1 MPELPNA
8 ENDASTL
15 AGALRRLGFAVAQF
29 HNLDRARIEQQLLA
43 FQLQANGADIALIYY
58 SGHGIERNNS
68 PFIVPVGA
76 RLIKDT
82 DVDGEGIAVM
92 PLLEHLRGV
101 RRLGVLILDACRD
114 NPLAELRNV
123 VGDARDQRVSSGLAP
138 FEITLENV
146 IVAYAAQHGTSSY
159 DGLGHNGYFMEAL
172 AENIELPGMEVGMLF
187 RRVRDGVIQR
197 SATQP
202 VRQQPWTY
210 STLPGE
216 PIYLA
221 PTAPKAVS
229 GKGSRPRNPPPN

>member
-1 MPELPNA
+1 M
-8 ENDASTL
+8 
-15 AGALRRLGFAVAQF
+15 
-29 HNLDRARIEQQLLA
+29 
-43 FQLQANGADIALIYY
+43 
-58 SGHGIERNNS
+58 
-68 PFIVPVGA
+68 
-76 RLIKDT
+76 
-82 DVDGEGIAVM
+82 
-92 PLLEHLRGV
+92 
-101 RRLGVLILDACRD
+101 
-114 NPLAELRNV
+114 
-123 VGDARDQRVSSGLAP
+123 
-138 FEITLENV
+138 
-146 IVAYAAQHGTSSY
+146 AYAAQHGTSSY